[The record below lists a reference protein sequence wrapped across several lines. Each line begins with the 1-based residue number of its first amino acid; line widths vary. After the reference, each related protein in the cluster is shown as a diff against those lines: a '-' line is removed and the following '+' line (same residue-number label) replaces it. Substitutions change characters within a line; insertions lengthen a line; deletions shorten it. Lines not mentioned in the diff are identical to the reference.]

1 MGRPVRF
8 DATTTPVAAAVA
20 AFLLVALSIIAFRVV
35 KQRAEKTRISAAA
48 FHVEDLSL
56 PLNGAATEGVST
68 WEEYDQLVDRKAL
81 AFEIALA
88 RGFSQIGMARADI
101 EQLLQTDYW
110 PCADVPDCL
119 EFLYDPGY
127 KGVRLYFDAG
137 RLVRYEK
144 FNT

>member
-1 MGRPVRF
+1 MTRPIAV
-8 DATTTPVAAAVA
+8 AVA

-35 KQRAEKTRISAAA
+35 KQRAETTRISAATF

-56 PLNGAATEGVST
+56 QLNGAATEGVST

-88 RGFSQIGMARADI
+88 RGFFQIGTPRADI
-101 EQLLQTDYW
+101 EPLLQTDYW